1 MIFDFFYQLI
11 QHLLNVINQLGYIGI
26 FIGMVIESS
35 FIPFPSEII
44 LIPAGALV
52 SQGKMSGLM
61 VFLMGLTGSLIGA
74 YINYFLALFL
84 GRRAVNLLISK
95 YGKFLFLTEKELQ
108 KSDLFFNK
116 HGEIATF
123 TGRLI
128 PFIRQLISL
137 PAGFSKMNFFK
148 FSFFTALGAGIWT
161 AILIY
166 VGYLFGDNSNLIKQ
180 NMNLI
185 TAILF
190 LFVLA
195 IILIYLWL
203 NKRKKSIRINNRY

>member
-11 QHLLNVINQLGYIGI
+11 QHLLEVINQLGYIGI
-26 FIGMVIESS
+26 FIGMVLESS

-52 SQGKMSGLM
+52 SQGKMSWVI

-84 GRRAVNLLISK
+84 GRRNVNLLISK
-95 YGKFLFLTEKELQ
+95 YGKFLFLTDKELQ

-116 HGEIATF
+116 HGQIATF

-148 FSFFTALGAGIWT
+148 FSFFTALGAGIWA

-166 VGYLFGDNSNLIKQ
+166 VGYLFGDNSELIKQ
-180 NMNLI
+180 NMSLI
-185 TAILF
+185 TVILF

-195 IILIYLWL
+195 TILIYLWL
-203 NKRKKSIRINNRY
+203 NKRKKSVRINNRY

>member
-11 QHLLNVINQLGYIGI
+11 QHLLNVINELGYIGV

-84 GRRAVNLLISK
+84 GRRTINLLISK
-95 YGKFLFLTEKELQ
+95 YGKFLFLTEMELQ

-116 HGEIATF
+116 HGQIATF

-128 PFIRQLISL
+128 PVIRQIISL

-148 FSFFTALGAGIWT
+148 FSFFTALGAGIWIT
-161 AILIY
+161 ILIY
-166 VGYLFGDNSNLIKQ
+166 VGYLFGDNSELIKQ

-185 TAILF
+185 TIIL
-190 LFVLA
+190 LFFVSV

-203 NKRKKSIRINNRY
+203 NKRKLKRIY

>member
-11 QHLLNVINQLGYIGI
+11 QHLLEVINQLGYIGI
-26 FIGMVIESS
+26 FIGMVLESS

-52 SQGKMSGLM
+52 SQGKMSWVI

-84 GRRAVNLLISK
+84 GRRTVNLLISK
-95 YGKFLFLTEKELQ
+95 YGKFLFLTDKELQ

-116 HGEIATF
+116 HGQIATF

-148 FSFFTALGAGIWT
+148 FSFFTALGAGIWA

-166 VGYLFGDNSNLIKQ
+166 VGYLFGDNSELIKQ
-180 NMNLI
+180 NMSLI
-185 TAILF
+185 TVILF

-195 IILIYLWL
+195 TILIYLWL
-203 NKRKKSIRINNRY
+203 NKRKKSVRINNRY